1 VSIRSSRPK
10 LQKLIE
16 DEVDDQDAVQRLI
29 ELSETINA
37 DLEKYDKLRKGD
49 FQGAS
54 QVTVKPMYLSH
65 TQGKATDELV
75 PVL

>member
-1 VSIRSSRPK
+1 

-16 DEVDDQDAVQRLI
+16 DEADDQDAVQKLI

-54 QVTVKPMYLSH
+54 QVTVKPMYHSLS
-65 TQGKATDELV
+65 A
-75 PVL
+75 PPY

>member
-1 VSIRSSRPK
+1 MSIRSSRPK

-54 QVTVKPMYLSH
+54 QVTVKPMYHSR
-65 TQGKATDELV
+65 TQRKTD
-75 PVL
+75 

>member
-1 VSIRSSRPK
+1 MSIRSSRPK

-16 DEVDDQDAVQRLI
+16 EETDDQDAVQKLI
-29 ELSETINA
+29 ELSEVINA

-54 QVTVKPMYLSH
+54 QVTVKPMYPIPPVS
-65 TQGKATDELV
+65 KAGIDE
-75 PVL
+75 

>member
-16 DEVDDQDAVQRLI
+16 DEVEDQDAVQRLI

-54 QVTVKPMYLSH
+54 QVTVKPMYPFPH
-65 TQGKATDELV
+65 ARKRH
-75 PVL
+75 